1 MKKMNIFEVNG
12 VWQLGRPNDEH
23 EQEHE
28 DIPLPHVAGGPPQP
42 QIPHDSAMLTQIWE
56 GIQNMQENI
65 NTIHTRL
72 DRIEDT
78 LHQLKLN
85 EEH

>member
-1 MKKMNIFEVNG
+1 MNIFESND
-12 VWQLGRPNDEH
+12 VWQLGRFDDEH

-28 DIPLPHVAGGPPQP
+28 DIPLLQEHVAGGHPQP
-42 QIPHDSAMLTQIWE
+42 EIPHDSAMLIQIWG

-72 DRIEDT
+72 DRIEDA